1 MCVICAAE
9 NKSKDRMYKNQYSS
23 EHQAIITAW
32 NFDQGTQN
40 FYAQVSQRILQIA
53 GYSFPAPP
61 AKHPVYAELL
71 SWNQ

>member
-40 FYAQVSQRILQIA
+40 FYTQVSQRILQIA
-53 GYSFPAPP
+53 GYSSPP
-61 AKHPVYAELL
+61 PRAKHPVYAELL
-71 SWNQ
+71 S